1 MMKKLIMAILLIILP
16 LLASCAPNA
25 PIDNES
31 TPYEDISVETLAGML
46 EERRESFLLVNTYT
60 PFEGDIP
67 NTDLSI
73 PFDEI
78 SEYLDRLPAD
88 KDAEIVLYCRSGN
101 KSRSAVETLA
111 ELGYTNL
118 KSLDG
123 GFIAWK
129 DAGFPFESEP

>member
-1 MMKKLIMAILLIILP
+1 MKKSTIAILLIILP
-16 LLASCAPNA
+16 ILASCTPNV
-25 PIDNES
+25 PIGNES
-31 TPYEDISVETLAGML
+31 APYEDISVETLAGML

-118 KSLDG
+118 KNLDG
-123 GFIAWK
+123 GFNAWK

>member
-1 MMKKLIMAILLIILP
+1 MK
-16 LLASCAPNA
+16 
-25 PIDNES
+25 
-31 TPYEDISVETLAGML
+31 ISDVETLAGML
-46 EERRESFLLVNTYT
+46 EERRESFVLVNTYT
-60 PFEGDIP
+60 PFEGNIP

-101 KSRSAVETLA
+101 KSRSAAETLA
-111 ELGYTNL
+111 DLGYTNL

-123 GFIAWK
+123 GFNAWK